1 LKPAN
6 IKITSAG
13 IVKVLDFGLAKA
25 DTTEAEATT
34 LATRD
39 GAVMGTPAYMSPEQ
53 ARGEAGDNQTDIWS
67 FGWVLYEMLTAR
79 RAFGGGGGFKML
91 VPPFCASPRTGPPCQ
106 PRHPCR
112 CDRCSG
118 GVSTKTRPDVGVTS
132 ATPAS
137 RSRTWLSTG

>member
-53 ARGEAGDNQTDIWS
+53 ARGEAVDNQTDIWS
-67 FGWVLYEMLTAR
+67 FGCVLYEMLTAR
-79 RAFGGGGGFKML
+79 RAFGGCDGYVCFRRCLARRPGLARRAGRDPRADAIAAQA
-91 VPPFCASPRTGPPCQ
+91 VSPKRQDQTL
-106 PRHPCR
+106 
-112 CDRCSG
+112 
-118 GVSTKTRPDVGVTS
+118 
-132 ATPAS
+132 A
-137 RSRTWLSTG
+137 